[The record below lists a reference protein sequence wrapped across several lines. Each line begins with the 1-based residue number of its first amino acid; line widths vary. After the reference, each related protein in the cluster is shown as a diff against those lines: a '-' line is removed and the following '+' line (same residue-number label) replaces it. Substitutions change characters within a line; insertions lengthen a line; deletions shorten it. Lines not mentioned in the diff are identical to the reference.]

1 LEFKLSLKALVL
13 ITKNKYHYQLSSSV
27 RKLLDLT
34 NGNSKRQPL
43 QLLAALTQNDTAGT
57 YGYPLNIHRL
67 QTENNIKRYLYSTE
81 LALDTNANRTHETLN
96 QKAAVGILPLSI

>member
-1 LEFKLSLKALVL
+1 
-13 ITKNKYHYQLSSSV
+13 V

-34 NGNSKRQPL
+34 NGNSKRQHL

-67 QTENNIKRYLYSTE
+67 QTEKSTKRYLYSTE
-81 LALDTNANRTHETLN
+81 LVLDKVNVH
-96 QKAAVGILPLSI
+96 LPSLRMKVPDHVYVFGSLLLQ